1 METLA
6 TSNSIIGNNNGG
18 SSHFSA
24 SSSLKDRLLCGVPE
38 FISYRRTWKLASF
51 GLQHFVPL
59 RRGGFDLISCFS
71 SLHQADTRNDAIENQ
86 DSNQSKTVRVKFQ
99 LQKECT
105 FGEHFFVVGDD
116 PTFGSWDVTSAIPL
130 IWADGHQWAAEMEMP
145 VGKPIQFKF
154 VLLGKTGN
162 VEWQPGPDRTF
173 QPWETTNTIIVS
185 EDWDSADSRIV
196 SEEEKIVNQDEDSL
210 ILPEKLMIA
219 ENIAY
224 PTEEVIHN
232 TIKDSSF
239 ALADTEIAE
248 KSSVESHKELID
260 GSNISALEENGDNI
274 SASEENTST
283 VSLSEDNA
291 SNISALEED
300 AKDTVVESIRLNKA
314 VSDVYMDSNGETR
327 ITSESDEKITEE
339 MNDEKDATS
348 KILGNTA
355 VQESFINYGVPILV
369 PGLPPTPTS
378 SQDEPQHQAILVPGI
393 NEFNDHKLPENI
405 QINQKQDPDLV
416 AEQEMETK
424 SSYEIRQ
431 EDDTNRIENRSDLQE
446 INDDIVRNDITWG
459 HKTLKKFFSSL
470 RLI

>member
-1 METLA
+1 
-6 TSNSIIGNNNGG
+6 
-18 SSHFSA
+18 
-24 SSSLKDRLLCGVPE
+24 
-38 FISYRRTWKLASF
+38 
-51 GLQHFVPL
+51 
-59 RRGGFDLISCFS
+59 
-71 SLHQADTRNDAIENQ
+71 
-86 DSNQSKTVRVKFQ
+86 
-99 LQKECT
+99 
-105 FGEHFFVVGDD
+105 
-116 PTFGSWDVTSAIPL
+116 
-130 IWADGHQWAAEMEMP
+130 MP

-219 ENIAY
+219 DNIAY

-283 VSLSEDNA
+283 VSLSDDNA
-291 SNISALEED
+291 SNISASEED

-314 VSDVYMDSNGETR
+314 ISDVYMDSNGETR

-369 PGLPPTPTS
+369 PGLPPTPTTS

-393 NEFNDHKLPENI
+393 NEFNDHKLPE
-405 QINQKQDPDLV
+405 V
-416 AEQEMETK
+416 TA
-424 SSYEIRQ
+424 
-431 EDDTNRIENRSDLQE
+431 
-446 INDDIVRNDITWG
+446 
-459 HKTLKKFFSSL
+459 
-470 RLI
+470 